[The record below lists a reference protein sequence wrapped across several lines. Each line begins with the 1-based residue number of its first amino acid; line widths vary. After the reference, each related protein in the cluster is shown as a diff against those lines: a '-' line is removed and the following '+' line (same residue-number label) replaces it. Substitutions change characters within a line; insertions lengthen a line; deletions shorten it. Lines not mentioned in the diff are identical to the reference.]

1 MRPKT
6 KATVLSL
13 IVCMLING
21 ILVGGFFIGG
31 SRTLKSALAGLETK
45 TEEADDMG
53 GTEAPPPPIFVSSA
67 EETLRRALDLLP
79 PVVLGGGGF
88 LTALLWLAVQGI
100 ARRAVGTEAPPP
112 GRADDIPGTVPES
125 PPEPKPLETVEASPG
140 PAVQIL
146 SILQRQGRMIDF
158 LQENLDAYEDAQ
170 IGAAVRS
177 IHQGCRSALAEHIEL
192 VPIYEDA
199 EGEAVT
205 VPEGFDAGQVRLTGS
220 VSGEPPFRGVL
231 QHRGW
236 RVRRIDL
243 PKMTEPIEKDW
254 IIAPAEVE
262 VAGRPG

>member
-13 IVCMLING
+13 IVCMIVNG
-21 ILVGGFFIGG
+21 VLVGGLFIAG
-31 SRTLKSALAGLETK
+31 SRTLQTALAGFETQ
-45 TEEADDMG
+45 TGQVDG
-53 GTEAPPPPIFVSSA
+53 GVAAEAPPPAVSGSGA

-79 PVVLGGGGF
+79 PVVLGGGAF
-88 LTALLWLAVQGI
+88 LTMILWLAVQGI
-100 ARRAVGTEAPPP
+100 ARRTAAAEAPPP
-112 GRADDIPGTVPES
+112 QRSTEKPGKAPDS
-125 PPEPKPLETVEASPG
+125 PPEQRPLETVEASPG

-158 LQENLDAYEDAQ
+158 LQENLDAYDDAQ

-192 VPIYEDA
+192 VPIYEDP

-205 VPEGFDAGQVRLTGS
+205 VPEGFNASQVRLTGS

-236 RVRRIDL
+236 RIRRIEL
-243 PKMTEPIEKDW
+243 PRMTEPIEKDW

-262 VAGRPG
+262 IAGRSV

>member
-13 IVCMLING
+13 IVCMIVNG
-21 ILVGGFFIGG
+21 ILVGGIFFAG
-31 SRTLKSALAGLETK
+31 SRTLQSALAGLESRVG
-45 TEEADDMG
+45 EADDGEGANASLPSMPG
-53 GTEAPPPPIFVSSA
+53 SDA

-79 PVVLGGGGF
+79 PVVLGGG
-88 LTALLWLAVQGI
+88 ALLTMILWLSVQGI
-100 ARRAVGTEAPPP
+100 ARRAAGAEALPPRRGP
-112 GRADDIPGTVPES
+112 DISEKAPDTPLD
-125 PPEPKPLETVEASPG
+125 PKPLETAEASPG

-158 LQENLDAYEDAQ
+158 LQENLDAYDDAQ

-177 IHQGCRSALAEHIEL
+177 IHQGCRSALADHIEL
-192 VPIYEDA
+192 VPIYEDP
-199 EGEAVT
+199 EGGDVT

-236 RVRRIDL
+236 RIRRIDL
-243 PKMTEPIEKDW
+243 PKITKPIEKDW
-254 IIAPAEVE
+254 VIAPAEVE
-262 VAGRPG
+262 VSGRRR